1 MQPKPPTKLPAG
13 AEQLML
19 ADGSVEIVVREEAL
33 FLDVAGTQLLTMRTP
48 MGEAA
53 DREWALGFLAGEGV
67 IEDLSEVRAIHYTPA
82 SEQSDLAS
90 DQRAADLIRVELNR
104 SGASERLGSLSRT
117 HEMRA
122 SCGLC
127 GVSSPQALV
136 QGFKTLKEGTPV
148 IRANQ
153 LQGLVDNLRA
163 QQPLFA
169 ATGGCHGTAIVNASG
184 KQLAVRE
191 DIGRHNAL
199 DRAIGACMEAG
210 VYFDEC
216 IAVLSGRAG
225 YELVVKCL
233 RVGISTILSVG
244 AASTFAIELAR
255 AANATLIG
263 FIRTR
268 NGALHMQ
275 VYADAGR
282 LSWASADDL
291 AL

>member
-1 MQPKPPTKLPAG
+1 MQAKPSPEIPTG
-13 AEQLML
+13 ATRIML
-19 ADGSVEIVVREEAL
+19 ADGGHEIVVREEAL
-33 FLDVAGTQLLTMRTP
+33 FMEVNGTRLLTMRTP
-48 MGEAA
+48 MGEQA

-67 IEDLSEVRAIHYTPA
+67 IEDLSEIKKLTYIPA
-82 SEQSDLAS
+82 ESQQGEANADEQ
-90 DQRAADLIRVELNR
+90 AADLVRVELWR
-104 SGASERLGSLSRT
+104 PGSSERLGSLSRT

-127 GVSSPQALV
+127 GVSTPEALTRNC
-136 QGFKTLKEGTPV
+136 KTLSEGKP
-148 IRANQ
+148 Q
-153 LQGLVDNLRA
+153 LNALSIAHFVEELRK
-163 QQPLFA
+163 QQPLFN
-169 ATGGCHGTAIVNASG
+169 ATGGCHGTAIMNAQG
-184 KQLAVRE
+184 QTLAVRE

-199 DRAIGACMEAG
+199 DRAVGACIEQG

-233 RVGISTILSVG
+233 RVGIPIILSVG

-255 AANATLIG
+255 AGNATLIG

-268 NGALHMQ
+268 DGHTHMQ

-282 LSWASADDL
+282 ISHAPAI
-291 AL
+291 